1 MSIERLLA
9 ISSTNFWGEGIEVI
23 SSLAGAF
30 GVPCDREKIMN
41 IDFNK
46 LFPTDPSIF
55 EGFQFVRIV
64 AALLLFVVV
73 VRSCIH
79 LFASDGGAQRI
90 AGIDTS
96 VEGGK
101 NIIAMF
107 HQWGAIQL
115 ILGVLLIVLF
125 FRYPGLTPL
134 ILLTLALEPVM
145 RFVASRVMAVTSTRT
160 PPGAALNGV
169 AFVIVACLSV
179 ASLMN

>member
-1 MSIERLLA
+1 
-9 ISSTNFWGEGIEVI
+9 
-23 SSLAGAF
+23 
-30 GVPCDREKIMN
+30 MN
-41 IDFNK
+41 LDINK
-46 LFPTDPSIF
+46 VFPIDPSVYD
-55 EGFQFVRIV
+55 GFLLVRI
-64 AALLLFVVV
+64 ATALLLFVVV

-115 ILGVLLIVLF
+115 ILAVLLYVLF
-125 FRYPGLTPL
+125 FRYPGFTPL
-134 ILLTLALEPVM
+134 IVLTLAFDPVM
-145 RFVASRVMAVTSTRT
+145 RFVASRVLSVTSTRK
-160 PPGAALNGV
+160 PPGAALNAP
-169 AFVIVACLSV
+169 AFVVAMLLFI

>member
-1 MSIERLLA
+1 
-9 ISSTNFWGEGIEVI
+9 
-23 SSLAGAF
+23 
-30 GVPCDREKIMN
+30 MN
-41 IDFNK
+41 LDFNK

-55 EGFQFVRIV
+55 EGFQFVRLI

-101 NIIAMF
+101 NIVAMF

-134 ILLTLALEPVM
+134 IVLTLAFDPVM
-145 RFVASRVMAVTSTRT
+145 RFVASRVLSVTSTRT
-160 PPGAALNGV
+160 PPGAKLNAP
-169 AFVIVACLSV
+169 AFVILALLFIT
-179 ASLMN
+179 SLMN

>member
-1 MSIERLLA
+1 M
-9 ISSTNFWGEGIEVI
+9 
-23 SSLAGAF
+23 
-30 GVPCDREKIMN
+30 
-41 IDFNK
+41 
-46 LFPTDPSIF
+46 
-55 EGFQFVRIV
+55 
-64 AALLLFVVV
+64 V

-115 ILGVLLIVLF
+115 ILGALLIALF

-134 ILLTLALEPVM
+134 IVLTLAFDPVM
-145 RFVASRVMAVTSTRT
+145 RFVASRVLRVTSTRT
-160 PPGAALNGV
+160 PPGAKLNAP
-169 AFVIVACLSV
+169 AFVVLALLFI